1 MLLPPDAVQVQ
12 QMQFRFLARAISIY
26 FGYVGRELQTE
37 TGVLIMRIVSSVL
50 SCLSF
55 LVLVNSMTDSD
66 CQKSNNDRHCA
77 VSVSP
82 KSLSEMSAVQNMGYI
97 AYRRI
102 EAE

>member
-1 MLLPPDAVQVQ
+1 M
-12 QMQFRFLARAISIY
+12 
-26 FGYVGRELQTE
+26 GRELQTE

-66 CQKSNNDRHCA
+66 YQKSNNDRHCA

-82 KSLSEMSAVQNMGYI
+82 KSLSEMSAVQTMGYI